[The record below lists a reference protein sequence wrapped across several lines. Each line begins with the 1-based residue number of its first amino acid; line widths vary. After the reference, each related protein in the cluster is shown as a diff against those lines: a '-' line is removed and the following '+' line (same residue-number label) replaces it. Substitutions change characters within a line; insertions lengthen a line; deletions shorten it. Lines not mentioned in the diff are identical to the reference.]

1 MARNI
6 YLDFLEAKRG
16 FVNQTHS
23 MKYMLD
29 MLDAEKQQ
37 DPYFQEIEQN
47 ANDPAE
53 EDMVTACALLKDAAD
68 AGISSEDIMEVLL
81 EDRERDIKRLCALQE
96 KNKILNELPPPV
108 STEKPKPE
116 PKPRTTCKVKV
127 FSNDKDNRR
136 ADSNTTPVAV
146 HSIASRCRLLF
157 ARMFGRSETKDM
169 VEGPDRKAYRN
180 VY

>member
-16 FVNQTHS
+16 FVDQAHS

-29 MLDAEKQQ
+29 MLDTAKQQ
-37 DPYFQEIEQN
+37 DPYLQEIEQHT
-47 ANDPAE
+47 DDSDE
-53 EDMVTACALLKDAAD
+53 EDMVTARGILKDAAD
-68 AGISSEDIMEVLL
+68 AGISPEEIMEAVLK
-81 EDRERDIKRLCALQE
+81 DRKRDIKRLCALQE
-96 KNKILNELPPPV
+96 KNKILNEPDPA
-108 STEKPKPE
+108 STEKPE

-169 VEGPDRKAYRN
+169 VEGPDRQAYRN
-180 VY
+180 VN

>member
-16 FVNQTHS
+16 FVNQANS

-29 MLDAEKQQ
+29 VLDAEKQQ

-47 ANDPAE
+47 ADDPDE
-53 EDMVTACALLKDAAD
+53 EDTAKAYSIIKDAAD
-68 AGISSEDIMEVLL
+68 AGITPEEIMEAVL
-81 EDRERDIKRLCALQE
+81 EDRKRELKQISAFSE
-96 KNKILNELPPPV
+96 KRKILEEAAPT

-116 PKPRTTCKVKV
+116 PKSRTTCKVKV
-127 FSNDKDNRR
+127 FSNDKDIRR
-136 ADSNTTPVAV
+136 TDSNTTPVAV

>member
-16 FVNQTHS
+16 FVKQANS

-29 MLDAEKQQ
+29 ILDAEKQQ

-47 ANDPAE
+47 ADDPDE
-53 EDMVTACALLKDAAD
+53 EDMAKAYSIIKDAAD
-68 AGISSEDIMEVLL
+68 AGITSEEIMEAVL
-81 EDRERDIKRLCALQE
+81 EDRKRDIKRLCALQE
-96 KNKILNELPPPV
+96 KDKILNEPVPV
-108 STEKPKPE
+108 STEKPE

-136 ADSNTTPVAV
+136 ADSNTTPMAV

-157 ARMFGRSETKDM
+157 ARLFGRSETKGM